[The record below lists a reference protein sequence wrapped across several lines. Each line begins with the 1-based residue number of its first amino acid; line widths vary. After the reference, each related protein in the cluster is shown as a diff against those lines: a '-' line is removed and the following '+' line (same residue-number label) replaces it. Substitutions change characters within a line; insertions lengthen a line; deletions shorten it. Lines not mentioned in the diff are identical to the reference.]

1 MFPEAETYVL
11 RQGNI
16 RFPCEKHRKRLEE
29 LLTPSRRFQLIRNTE
44 KSPLITERNPTRT
57 REQKPVYK
65 KQYLQDG

>member
-29 LLTPSRRFQLIRNTE
+29 LLTPSRRFQLIRTMNRN
-44 KSPLITERNPTRT
+44 LLVTERNPTRT
-57 REQKPVYK
+57 RKQKPVYK